1 MKKLKKII
9 KNLKEAE
16 TLEEVDKASKEAS
29 EYYQLLTDS
38 QEKDLLKKVMMTS
51 FEKSK
56 KKVEKLNKKYDSI
69 MSTFEKPKR
78 ISIFVDE
85 KEYLLSDWVTIQN
98 YCKMF
103 DIEST
108 SVVTNWIKRG
118 KISSENMFNSFKSNI
133 FSLEILPLLIQLV
146 TTLVLSI
153 SNILQ

>member
-1 MKKLKKII
+1 MNKNMKKLKKII
-9 KNLKEAE
+9 RNLNDAI

-38 QEKDLLKKVMMTS
+38 EEKDLLKKAILLG

-56 KKVEKLNKKYDSI
+56 KKVQKLNKEYDNI
-69 MSTFEKPKR
+69 MAKFEETKQ
-78 ISIFVDE
+78 ISIAIDG
-85 KEYLLSDWVTIQN
+85 KEYSLNDWVTIQN

-118 KISSENMFNSFKSNI
+118 KIPSENILDLKELNNI
-133 FSLEILPLLIQLV
+133 RLV
-146 TTLVLSI
+146 KAI
-153 SNILQ
+153 AYRA

>member
-38 QEKDLLKKVMMTS
+38 QEKELLKKVMMTS

-56 KKVEKLNKKYDSI
+56 KKVEKLNKKYDNM

-118 KISSENMFNSFKSNI
+118 KISSENMLDLKELNNI
-133 FSLEILPLLIQLV
+133 KLV
-146 TTLVLSI
+146 RAI
-153 SNILQ
+153 AYRA